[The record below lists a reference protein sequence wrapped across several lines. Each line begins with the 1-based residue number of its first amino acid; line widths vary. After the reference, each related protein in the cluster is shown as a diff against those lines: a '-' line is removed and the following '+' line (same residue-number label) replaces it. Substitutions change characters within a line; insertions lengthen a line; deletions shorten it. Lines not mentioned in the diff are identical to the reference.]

1 MSTLAKEEEA
11 CRYQEEK
18 ARRRAARWGQT
29 RISVL
34 RQGAT
39 TVGPSSRP
47 VTIFPGDYVVHRALG
62 IARFIDCVVD
72 ERWPMISCLRLNF
85 GNNAEFVVNPA
96 DRDKVSRLKSSDAAK
111 PPKLT
116 PLTEKGLAMWAARVK
131 RVEESTKVI
140 AQDILALYAARN
152 EFVREPCAP
161 DNDDFAAFEGMFEFE
176 PTVDQAVL
184 DDVAHDMIGRQ
195 RQWTSC
201 AAMYRYAF
209 TPPAQH
215 LAHRRKSPCSAH
227 LLPRAA
233 PVALLAPTTVLAAA
247 FPHHQTADAVCTSS
261 SSGAAPPAAEG
272 RRVRYVGNG
281 TAAGGWAHAPEQ
293 DGPVR
298 DCGRWWEEK
307 GSGRQ
312 KERLK
317 MATGVDVLT
326 HSKTNSSDTKC
337 PFRVFGTVDP
347 PDRPTWAASGTHVL
361 NLKMTW

>member
-1 MSTLAKEEEA
+1 MNERSFITIKKEKDLKGDDTKSRLLRMPGSSRLLRAALLLSGCQGFYFYAAGPAQRRSLRRPRVVRRMSTLAKEEGGVSVPPPPEGGEGTPTPPPDGE
-11 CRYQEEK
+11 QT
-18 ARRRAARWGQT
+18 T

-47 VTIFPGDYVVHRALG
+47 VTIFPGDYVVHRDLG

-176 PTVDQAVL
+176 PTVDQKQCF

-195 RQWTSC
+195 TPMDRLVCGDVGFGKTEIAMRAIFRAVQNKRQ
-201 AAMYRYAF
+201 
-209 TPPAQH
+209 
-215 LAHRRKSPCSAH
+215 
-227 LLPRAA
+227 
-233 PVALLAPTTVLAAA
+233 
-247 FPHHQTADAVCTSS
+247 
-261 SSGAAPPAAEG
+261 
-272 RRVRYVGNG
+272 
-281 TAAGGWAHAPEQ
+281 
-293 DGPVR
+293 
-298 DCGRWWEEK
+298 
-307 GSGRQ
+307 
-312 KERLK
+312 
-317 MATGVDVLT
+317 
-326 HSKTNSSDTKC
+326 
-337 PFRVFGTVDP
+337 
-347 PDRPTWAASGTHVL
+347 
-361 NLKMTW
+361 